1 MKKINVSALSTRQRQ
16 EAHNEARVLAA
27 LGHPNI
33 VAHRESFLHKGYL
46 CIVMA
51 YADGGTVQPAP
62 PPPSSPSCN
71 PLMPRCTSAC
81 FGPVLIAGDLAKILA
96 GRKGKLLPET
106 QIIDWFVQICLGIKH
121 VHDRKILHRDLK
133 PGNIFLTKVC
143 VCRATNLPHSPTAKT
158 LKVMSHLPLCAASEW
173 HDQVR

>member
-1 MKKINVSALSTRQRQ
+1 MHCYGICRWRYCTAGTSTVHLALLQPTH
-16 EAHNEARVLAA
+16 AT
-27 LGHPNI
+27 
-33 VAHRESFLHKGYL
+33 LH
-46 CIVMA
+46 
-51 YADGGTVQPAP
+51 
-62 PPPSSPSCN
+62 
-71 PLMPRCTSAC
+71 
-81 FGPVLIAGDLAKILA
+81 FGMFCPVPIAGDLAKILA

>member
-1 MKKINVSALSTRQRQ
+1 MKKINVSALSARQRQ

-81 FGPVLIAGDLAKILA
+81 FALYQLQEIWQRYWQVAKA
-96 GRKGKLLPET
+96 SCCQR
-106 QIIDWFVQICLGIKH
+106 
-121 VHDRKILHRDLK
+121 RRS
-133 PGNIFLTKVC
+133 LTGLCRSAWASSMCTTARSFTEISSQATFFSQRCVC

-158 LKVMSHLPLCAASEW
+158 FKSDEPPAP
-173 HDQVR
+173 VRRFRMA